1 MNNVK
6 RVTLVRQSGNSW
18 VCSTGD
24 DNKSALISSKVVE
37 HNNLGAGDSLISA
50 VVPHHSAPRVD
61 YYCVW
66 AHPEDPEKITL
77 ELVAEALADLENDK
91 GALLASEIG
100 TEIGDVLYHASLVG
114 KFVYFHNEQ
123 PTDSEMDVWY
133 TVNRDG
139 VDIFEVE

>member
-1 MNNVK
+1 MNNIK
-6 RVTLVRQSGNSW
+6 RVTLVRPSGNSW
-18 VCSTGD
+18 LCSTGD
-24 DNKSALISSKVVE
+24 SGETALVSSKVVD
-37 HNNLGAGDSLISA
+37 HNNLSAGDSLISA

-66 AHPEDPEKITL
+66 AHPENPDTITL
-77 ELVAEALADLENDK
+77 ELCAEALDDLEQERV
-91 GALLASEIG
+91 LLAGEIG

-123 PTDSEMDVWY
+123 STDSEMDVWY
-133 TVNRDG
+133 TIDREG